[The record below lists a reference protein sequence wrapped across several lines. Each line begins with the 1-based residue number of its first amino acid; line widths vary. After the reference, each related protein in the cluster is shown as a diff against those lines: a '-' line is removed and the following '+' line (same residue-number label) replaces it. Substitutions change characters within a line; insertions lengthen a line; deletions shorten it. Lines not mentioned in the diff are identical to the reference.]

1 MLIYRLIPIEEICK
15 YPDIIIPRI
24 TMEKNKILSRSIVID
39 KVAEKIDRERF
50 ERHKASLDNI
60 SQSIKKHNKFPSS
73 EKFDYYFSQT
83 EKLKKSKSYVRHLF
97 DNKST
102 ENEALVKKLIEIDR
116 RKNIYQPT
124 HQFLP
129 SLSHMHKT
137 DK

>member
-1 MLIYRLIPIEEICK
+1 MI
-15 YPDIIIPRI
+15 
-24 TMEKNKILSRSIVID
+24 SRSIVID
-39 KVAEKIDRERF
+39 KVAEKIDRERYS
-50 ERHKASLDNI
+50 RHKASLDNI
-60 SQSIKKHNKFPSS
+60 SRSINKHYLSPSMDKFNHRH
-73 EKFDYYFSQT
+73 T

-116 RKNIYQPT
+116 RKNIYQPN

-129 SLSHMHKT
+129 SLSHTHKT